1 MAKQLF
7 AVYEEPENID
17 SKVAWQNFIE
27 AVTSEETR
35 YKYGYSFMTYLEFLK
50 IRKDDLHILLKQ
62 NPKVIEANIISYIR
76 KMRDERLA
84 YSTMNVKLSAI
95 VLFFTMNDIIVNRK
109 KIGKFLGEHTKKVKD
124 RAYTRE
130 EIKKI
135 VDASDR
141 KYKVFVLLMAS
152 TGCRLGAIPP
162 LKLKHLKYFEDYK
175 LYQITFYEGTKYEY
189 YSFCTPECTKY
200 IDEYLDY
207 RKRCGEKLNE
217 NSPLLR
223 DDFILDDSIAYT
235 ASKTFKQ

>member
-84 YSTMNVKLSAI
+84 YRSYECQTICNRLIFHYERYYSKQKK
-95 VLFFTMNDIIVNRK
+95 NRK
-109 KIGKFLGEHTKKVKD
+109 
-124 RAYTRE
+124 
-130 EIKKI
+130 
-135 VDASDR
+135 
-141 KYKVFVLLMAS
+141 VL
-152 TGCRLGAIPP
+152 R
-162 LKLKHLKYFEDYK
+162 
-175 LYQITFYEGTKYEY
+175 
-189 YSFCTPECTKY
+189 
-200 IDEYLDY
+200 
-207 RKRCGEKLNE
+207 
-217 NSPLLR
+217 
-223 DDFILDDSIAYT
+223 
-235 ASKTFKQ
+235 